1 MSWSRESVVAELKE
15 FDWSLPDAQP
25 GSELSAYSAHYH
37 LNFEDSAEALSHQAG
52 YLDIA
57 EFQIVV
63 QRWMCPGAR
72 GTAVIIHGYYDHLGL
87 YGSLIDYCLRQQL
100 NVIAFDLPGHGLSS
114 GEQATIRDFQ
124 EYDAV
129 FSGLM
134 DQVTENMDEG
144 PASNLVAFG
153 QSTGGAILINYLLK
167 RGFTVT
173 DCPFKDV
180 ILLAPLVRPV
190 GWRKGIIFHPV
201 VSLFM
206 KQMKRKH
213 GDSSSDEEFLD
224 FVRSQ
229 DPLQSL
235 YLSVQWVGALIRWMR
250 FIEAQPATDVN
261 LFVVQGDNDGTVDW
275 RHNMKVLEAKFTA
288 REMFILEDG
297 RHHLVNESRDKRE
310 DMYERIT
317 ERLKQT
323 LNTPVSAA

>member
-1 MSWSRESVVAELKE
+1 MVCPHAGGVGLCEMVR
-15 FDWSLPDAQP
+15 
-25 GSELSAYSAHYH
+25 H
-37 LNFEDSAEALSHQAG
+37 L
-52 YLDIA
+52 
-57 EFQIVV
+57 
-63 QRWMCPGAR
+63 
-72 GTAVIIHGYYDHLGL
+72 
-87 YGSLIDYCLRQQL
+87 SLIDYCLRQQL

-167 RGFTVT
+167 RGFTVN

-224 FVRSQ
+224 FVRQPHDLPAMPMVESFRGQ
-229 DPLQSL
+229 YYDFRYRKRFSCVSSL
-235 YLSVQWVGALIRWMR
+235 
-250 FIEAQPATDVN
+250 
-261 LFVVQGDNDGTVDW
+261 
-275 RHNMKVLEAKFTA
+275 
-288 REMFILEDG
+288 
-297 RHHLVNESRDKRE
+297 
-310 DMYERIT
+310 
-317 ERLKQT
+317 
-323 LNTPVSAA
+323 